1 MTTMT
6 SKVDLKE
13 LGVDFSFLSKIRDP
27 KMRVQVRRA
36 FLGWCLIYL
45 PHYFTL
51 TPADFHGKLF
61 KEMTDDEVDMLLVI
75 GFRGSAKSVICS
87 LAFPL
92 FCALEEKYKFLII
105 INDTGTQVKLNIS
118 NIRYELENN
127 QRILEDYGIS
137 FDPNANWS
145 DSSLLLLNDVL
156 ILGRSRGQ
164 KVRGLR
170 HRQFRPQ
177 VIIID
182 DAEDTEWVKK
192 KVNRDKTESWFN
204 SEVVPAQEEDKFKL
218 IVIGNLLHKNALM
231 RRLKKKR
238 KSNGKRL
245 FKSLSF
251 PLIRPDKGEGLS
263 DLERCTWRGKYPT
276 MAHIQKQKDKIGSET
291 AWARE
296 YLLKI
301 ISDKDAVI
309 KEEDIHWY
317 DNSKLTEKDERTGR
331 NKLQIR
337 DAGVGNDLAISE
349 EDSADFTAFV
359 GGYKVTWAKDEKGR
373 SLDKILILPNPTNE
387 HYDFDSTIKEAE
399 RLDRVMPAG
408 TKFFVEDVSFQK
420 SALQVMKK
428 KGLSVH
434 AMRPITDKKARL
446 ETVAPFIKSGDVL
459 FPRFGCEE
467 LLEQLLGFGVEEHDD
482 LVDALVY
489 LLLGL
494 MNKSRSVVAGKSDQM

>member
-1 MTTMT
+1 MTTT
-6 SKVDLKE
+6 KINTQE
-13 LGVDFSFLSKIRDP
+13 LGIDFSFLDKLDDP
-27 KMRVQVRRA
+27 AVRVQVRRE

-51 TPADFHGKLF
+51 SPADFHGKLI
-61 KEMTDDEVDMLLVI
+61 KELTDDEVEMLLVI
-75 GFRGSAKSVICS
+75 GFRGSAKSVFCS

-92 FCALEEKYKFLII
+92 FCALEEKYRFIVV
-105 INDTGTQVKLNIS
+105 INDTGTQVEVNIS
-118 NIRYELENN
+118 NIKYELENN
-127 QRILEDYGIS
+127 ELILRDYGITY
-137 FDPNANWS
+137 DPNTNWS
-145 DSSLLLLNDVL
+145 TKSLLLLNDCF

-177 VIIID
+177 VIVID

-204 SEVVPAQEEDKFKL
+204 SEVVPAQQEDKFKL
-218 IVIGNLLHKNALM
+218 VVIGNLLHKNALM
-231 RRLKKKR
+231 LRLKKR
-238 KSNGKRL
+238 RRADGTRL

-251 PLIRPDKGEGLS
+251 PLITKTGHV
-263 DLERCTWRGKYPT
+263 TWRAKYPT
-276 MAHIQKQKDKIGSET
+276 DAHIQKQKEKIGSET

-309 KEEDIHWY
+309 KETDIQYY
-317 DNSKLTEKDERTGR
+317 DNSVLTDKDERTGR
-331 NKLQIR
+331 QKLRIK

-349 EDSADFTAFV
+349 EETADFTAFV
-359 GGYKVTWAKDEKGR
+359 AGYKVAWTMDEKGKIK
-373 SLDKILILPNPTNE
+373 DKILILPNPSNK
-387 HYDFDSTIKEAE
+387 HNDFDDTIKEAE
-399 RLDRVMPAG
+399 RIDRIMPAG
-408 TKFFVEDVSFQK
+408 TKFFVEDVQFQK

-446 ETVAPFIKSGDVL
+446 ETVAPYIKADVL
-459 FPRFGCEE
+459 FPRYGCEE
-467 LLEQLLGFGVEEHDD
+467 LLEQLLGFGTEEHDD

-489 LLLGL
+489 LILGL
-494 MNKSRSVVAGKSDQM
+494 MNRARSGVAGKSDQM